1 MYKVIILAIF
11 QCLLLTAGN
20 VCFKFAVR
28 KMNKF
33 EWSWT
38 YFLEILTNW
47 WLLATGICMISVTVL
62 WGFILRNFPFS
73 IAYPMTAFAYIFG
86 MLAAVFIFQESVPL
100 TRWVGVGLIVLGVFF
115 IAK

>member
-1 MYKVIILAIF
+1 MYKVIILAIL
-11 QCLLLTAGN
+11 QCLLLTGGN

-28 KMNKF
+28 KMSSF
-33 EWSWT
+33 QWSWT

-47 WLLATGICMISVTVL
+47 WLLATGICMVSAAVL
-62 WGFILRNFPFS
+62 WAFILRNFPFS

-100 TRWVGVGLIVLGVFF
+100 TRWIGVGLIILGVFF